1 MTLLH
6 KPEHEIRTT
15 LEEQRVA
22 HFTFATETGMRR
34 FIDDNRA
41 SIRTMVERWSV
52 DWTPMLT
59 VTAI

>member
-6 KPEHEIRTT
+6 KPEHEIRTA
-15 LEEQRVA
+15 LEEHRVA

-41 SIRTMVERWSV
+41 SIRTMIENWNV
-52 DWTPMLT
+52 DYYPMLT
-59 VTAI
+59 VTAR